1 MRVLFS
7 VSSWPTH
14 YSAMVPLGWALQ
26 AAGHEL
32 RVLCPPSQTAAV
44 AGAGL
49 PPVPLLG
56 GMEVAVHN
64 RLSYVREAR
73 AGQWPYPWTPLH
85 PVTGAPMSTL
95 DAFDVEAY
103 ARTDGARFAESSAA
117 GHDAAVG
124 FARDWRPDLVVHDPV
139 STEGLLA
146 ALVSGVPA
154 VIALWGPVG
163 THEPAPVRILPDDLG
178 DSFARHGLGPFGPD
192 LIRHVLDPCPDEVAP
207 PVRGLRLPVRY
218 VPYNGPGV
226 PPARMPRVDGR
237 PRVCVTWSTAL
248 STMTGPRSYA
258 LPMIVAALSAL
269 GVETVLTATREDA
282 AALGPVPD
290 SVRILERGPLYALLP
305 DCDAVVH
312 HGGAGSAMTAMVTGT
327 PQLAITFASEQAC
340 LAARI
345 ATSGAGLHLPGH
357 TATVETVQA
366 AVAALLEDPGHRRAA
381 AALRRSAISRPSPV
395 ELLPR
400 LEKLAA
406 G

>member
-1 MRVLFS
+1 MLFT

-32 RVLCPPSQTAAV
+32 RVLCAPSQTAAV

-49 PPVPLLG
+49 PPVPLPG

-64 RLSYVREAR
+64 RLSYVREAL

-95 DAFDVEAY
+95 DDYDAAAY
-103 ARTDGARFAESSAA
+103 AAGFAEASAA
-117 GHDAAVG
+117 AHDAAVG
-124 FARDWRPDLVVHDPV
+124 FARQWRPDLVVHDPV

-146 ALVSGVPA
+146 ALVTGVPA
-154 VIALWGPVG
+154 VLALWGPVG

-178 DSFARHGLGPFGPD
+178 DSFARHGVGPFGPE

-207 PVRGLRLPVRY
+207 AVRARRLPVRY

-226 PPARMPRVDGR
+226 PPAGMPRGASK
-237 PRVCVTWSTAL
+237 RVCVTWSTAL

-258 LPMIVAALSAL
+258 LPAIVAALTGL

-282 AALGPVPD
+282 EALGPVPPG
-290 SVRILERGPLYALLP
+290 VRLLRRCPLYALLP
-305 DCDAVVH
+305 ECDAVVH
-312 HGGAGSAMTAMVTGT
+312 HGGAGSAMTALVSGT
-327 PQLAITFASEQAC
+327 PQLAVTFASEQAC
-340 LAARI
+340 LAGRI
-345 ATSGAGLHLPGH
+345 AASGAGRHLPGH
-357 TATVETVQA
+357 TATVETIGA
-366 AVAALLEDPGHRRAA
+366 AVAALLEVPGHRRAA
-381 AALRRSAISRPSPV
+381 AGLRRAAVGRPTPV
-395 ELLPR
+395 DVLPR
-400 LEKLAA
+400 LEELAA

>member
-14 YSAMVPLGWALQ
+14 YSSMVPLGWALQ

-32 RVLCPPSQTAAV
+32 RVLCAPSQTAAV

-64 RLSYVREAR
+64 RLSYVREAL

-85 PVTGAPMSTL
+85 PVTGAQMSTL
-95 DAFDVEAY
+95 DGFDAAAY
-103 ARTDGARFAESSAA
+103 ARTDGARFAEASAA
-117 GHDAAVG
+117 GHDAAVA
-124 FARDWRPDLVVHDPV
+124 FAREWRPDLVVHDPV

-146 ALVSGVPA
+146 ALAAGVPA
-154 VIALWGPVG
+154 ILALWGPVG
-163 THEPAPVRILPDDLG
+163 THEAPPVRILPDDLG
-178 DSFARHGLGPFGPD
+178 DSFARHGFGPFGPD

-207 PVRGLRLPVRY
+207 PVGGERLPVRY

-226 PPARMPRVDGR
+226 PPPRQPRGGR
-237 PRVCVTWSTAL
+237 KRVCVTWSTAL

-258 LPMIVAALSAL
+258 LPAIVEALAGL
-269 GVETVLTATREDA
+269 GVEAVLTATREDA
-282 AALGPVPD
+282 EALGPVPPG
-290 SVRILERGPLYALLP
+290 VRLLERCPLYALLP

-340 LAARI
+340 LAGRMA
-345 ATSGAGLHLPGH
+345 AAGAGLHLPGH
-357 TATVETVQA
+357 TATAETIA
-366 AVAALLEDPGHRRAA
+366 ATVAALLDNSAHQRAATALRRAA
-381 AALRRSAISRPSPV
+381 VSRPTPV

-406 G
+406 GW

>member
-14 YSAMVPLGWALQ
+14 YSSMVPLGWALQ

-32 RVLCPPSQTAAV
+32 RVLCMPSQTAAV

-49 PPVPLLG
+49 PPVPVLG
-56 GMEVAVHN
+56 GVEVAVHN

-85 PVTGAPMSTL
+85 PVTGAAMSTL
-95 DAFDVEAY
+95 DEFDLGDY
-103 ARTDGARFAESSAA
+103 LRTDGARFAAASAA
-117 GHDAAVG
+117 GHDTAVE
-124 FARDWRPDLVVHDPV
+124 FAREWRPDLVVHDPV

-146 ALVSGVPA
+146 ALVAGVPA
-154 VIALWGPVG
+154 VLALWGPVG

-178 DSFARHGLGPFGPD
+178 DSFPRHGFGPFGPD
-192 LIRHVLDPCPDEVAP
+192 LIRHVLDPCPAAVAA
-207 PVRGLRLPVRY
+207 PVRGQRLPVRY

-226 PPARMPRVDGR
+226 PPGRLPRTPGR

-248 STMTGPRSYA
+248 STMTGPHSYA
-258 LPMIVAALSAL
+258 LPAIVAALTSL

-282 AALGPVPD
+282 EALGPVPAT
-290 SVRILERGPLYALLP
+290 VRLLERCPLYALLP
-305 DCDAVVH
+305 DCDAVIH

-327 PQLAITFASEQAC
+327 PQLAITFASEQSR
-340 LAARI
+340 LAERI
-345 ATSGAGLHLPGH
+345 ASSGAGRHLPGH
-357 TATVETVQA
+357 IATVETIQA
-366 AVAALLEDPGHRRAA
+366 AVAALLQDVAYQRDA
-381 AALRRSAISRPSPV
+381 AALRRAALDRPSPV
-395 ELLPR
+395 DLLPA

-406 G
+406 E

>member
-1 MRVLFS
+1 MLFS

-32 RVLCPPSQTAAV
+32 RVLSAPSQTAAV

-64 RLSYVREAR
+64 RLSYVREAL

-95 DAFDVEAY
+95 DDYDAAAY
-103 ARTDGARFAESSAA
+103 AAGFAEASAA
-117 GHDAAVG
+117 AHDAAVG
-124 FARDWRPDLVVHDPV
+124 FARQWRPDLVVHDPV

-146 ALVSGVPA
+146 AMVTGVPA
-154 VIALWGPVG
+154 VLALWGPVG

-207 PVRGLRLPVRY
+207 TVRARRVPVRY

-226 PPARMPRVDGR
+226 PPPGLPRGTAK
-237 PRVCVTWSTAL
+237 RVCVTWSTAL

-258 LPMIVAALSAL
+258 LPAIVAALTGL

-282 AALGPVPD
+282 EALGPVPD
-290 SVRILERGPLYALLP
+290 GVRLLERCPLYALLP
-305 DCDAVVH
+305 DCDAVIH
-312 HGGAGSAMTAMVTGT
+312 HGGAGSAMTAMVTGV

-340 LAARI
+340 LAGRI
-345 ATSGAGLHLPGH
+345 AASGAGLHLPGH
-357 TATVETVQA
+357 TATVETIGA
-366 AVAALLEDPGHRRAA
+366 AVAALLGDPGHRRAA
-381 AALRRSAISRPSPV
+381 AGLRRAAANRPTPV